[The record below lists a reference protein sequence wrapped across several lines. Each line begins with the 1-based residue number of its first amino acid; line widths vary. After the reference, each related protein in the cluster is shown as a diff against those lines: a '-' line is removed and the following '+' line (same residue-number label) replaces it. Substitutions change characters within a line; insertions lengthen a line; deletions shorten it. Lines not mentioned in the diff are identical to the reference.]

1 MTGDTYDIV
10 KWKTEYPF
18 LNEIWKFYDNLDETL
33 SETDNGAYSRACENV
48 SIYGEDRLNEQK
60 NTCKRLFR
68 NTFLLSDGGYS
79 TEDFN
84 KYCDI
89 LYIWLYFEIEKNN
102 LNAQIINQIFQGSIN
117 AAQQK
122 SRNQISCPYVSYHE
136 ILHEPEKLMKLST
149 FNKNAEKF
157 QSVLMNKNDSSDCS
171 CQKYVFDCVNIYNDM
186 YGKYCSDEHSKYNT
200 QLCEIAKQFGT
211 LYTGYL
217 FNKRNDISYELKP
230 LSSTTTN
237 HVVNCQTNIA
247 SVISTSTGERSSS
260 VTSKTLNTALGT
272 MAGIPPFLAL
282 IYKFTPVGTWFRS
295 QNRKNIS
302 VFKNLDEDIEKE
314 LYYPRPENE
323 NINSSHARY
332 NVAYEPV

>member
-1 MTGDTYDIV
+1 MTGKILDIE

-18 LNEIWKFYDNLDETL
+18 LNEIWKFYDKLDETL
-33 SETDNGAYSRACENV
+33 SETDNGAYSQLCSTV
-48 SIYGEDRLNEQK
+48 GIYGTDRVDEKK

-68 NTFLLSDGGYS
+68 NTFLLSNSGYRFDVFS
-79 TEDFN
+79 

-89 LYIWLYFEIEKNN
+89 LYIWLYFEIEKNK
-102 LNAQIINQIFQGSIN
+102 LDARIINKIFQDSIK

-122 SRNQISCPYVSYHE
+122 SRNKISCPYVSYHE

-186 YGKYCSDEHSKYNT
+186 YGKYCSDEHSKDNT

-237 HVVNCQTNIA
+237 HVVNCQTNID
-247 SVISTSTGERSSS
+247 SVISTSTGEQSSS

-272 MAGIPPFLAL
+272 MAGIPPFLVL

-295 QNRKNIS
+295 KYRKGAD
-302 VFKNLDEDIEKE
+302 VFKNVDEEIEKE
-314 LYYPRPENE
+314 IYNPRYENA
-323 NINSSHARY
+323 NLNYSQATY
-332 NVAYEPV
+332 NVAYEQL